1 MEQTQKKK
9 TSKPYSPEFRER
21 AVRLAMEH
29 RDDYQSEAAALSA
42 IAGKLGCSPDSLRV
56 WMRQIQRDVGER
68 PGPTRAEIARIK
80 ELERENRELR
90 QANEILRKGEPVKA
104 PLVQAH
110 WRTRILLRRSS
121 TARSANDCF
130 HSLPGSAC
138 LHAREGKNIARCMG

>member
-9 TSKPYSPEFRER
+9 TTKPYSPEFRER
-21 AVRLAMEH
+21 AVRLLMEH
-29 RDDYQSEAAALSA
+29 RDVYQSEAAALTA

-56 WMRQIQRDVGER
+56 WARQVQRDGGER
-68 PGPTRAEIARIK
+68 PGQTSEEKARIK
-80 ELERENRELR
+80 QLERENRELR

-121 TARSANDCF
+121 TARFANDCF
-130 HSLPGSAC
+130 H
-138 LHAREGKNIARCMG
+138 